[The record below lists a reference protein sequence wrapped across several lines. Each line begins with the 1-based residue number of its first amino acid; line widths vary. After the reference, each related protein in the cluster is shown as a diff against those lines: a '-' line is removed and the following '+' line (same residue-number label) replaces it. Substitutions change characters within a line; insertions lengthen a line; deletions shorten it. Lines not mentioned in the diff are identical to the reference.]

1 MIDHPVTLLR
11 PKQAMERLGLPRTPF
26 YEDVRNGL
34 LPPLVKIGPRASAIP
49 SNEVDAVIS
58 YRIAGK
64 TSEDIKSLVIRLV
77 DGRQEL
83 AGGD

>member
-26 YEDVRNGL
+26 YDDVRNGL

-64 TSEDIKSLVIRLV
+64 PNNEIKELVKRLI
-77 DGRQEL
+77 DDRQEL
-83 AGGD
+83 AGGA